1 MHDIPSLFSLNT
13 SKTHEKHAK
22 THVTHW
28 HARYST
34 TFQSKHEQNTRK
46 ACQNPR
52 NSLTCTIFHHF
63 SAKRPR
69 KTRAISS
76 FAGTCNTFPRVR
88 TRALNKQTNK
98 QTNKR
103 TKREIEKRRRTWQA
117 RSSAPTPSLT
127 IAEQWMSINVNSS
140 KIKISS
146 LVRRLSPRMEQAQQR
161 AKQVDNRRQKRDLIQ
176 KMPLWGEI
184 NLKNVAY
191 LTNNL

>member
-52 NSLTCTIFHHF
+52 NSLTCKIFHHF

-98 QTNKR
+98 RTNEQTNKR
-103 TKREIEKRRRTWQA
+103 TNEQTNKKRNREKT
-117 RSSAPTPSLT
+117 
-127 IAEQWMSINVNSS
+127 ENVISPFVRP
-140 KIKISS
+140 SS
-146 LVRRLSPRMEQAQQR
+146 LLNHRKAM
-161 AKQVDNRRQKRDLIQ
+161 D
-176 KMPLWGEI
+176 I
-184 NLKNVAY
+184 NKCKFFKDKNFVFS
-191 LTNNL
+191 TTVIS

>member
-1 MHDIPSLFSLNT
+1 MHDIPSLFSQKTKKNT
-13 SKTHEKHAK
+13 
-22 THVTHW
+22 W
-28 HARYST
+28 NI
-34 TFQSKHEQNTRK
+34 FI
-46 ACQNPR
+46 CR
-52 NSLTCTIFHHF
+52 NLQHF
-63 SAKRPR
+63 SSRTYARAKQ
-69 KTRAISS
+69 T
-76 FAGTCNTFPRVR
+76 
-88 TRALNKQTNK
+88 NKQTNK
-98 QTNKR
+98 RTNKR

-117 RSSAPTPSLT
+117 CSSAPPPSST
-127 IAEQWMSINVNSS
+127 IAKQWMSIIVNSS